1 VATLWLWTIF
11 SAGIL
16 LLLAFELILE
26 ARRPVS
32 VPLREAALWSFF
44 WVFISLAF
52 GAFLWWKNGSGSG
65 LEFFTGYIVEKSL
78 SLDNLFIF
86 VILFRQFSVP
96 AESQRHVLLW
106 GVVGALL
113 MRAALIG
120 AGAALVAEFHWTLQI
135 FGVFL
140 LAAGV
145 HMLLQ
150 KNPAPS
156 PAHNPMLRLARRL
169 FPVSESFHGKRF
181 FVRGDKGLSATPLL
195 LVLIAVETA
204 DLVFAVDSIPA
215 VFGITHDPFIVFSSN
230 ACAVLGL
237 RSLYFLLAGIL
248 PRLRYLTSGLSFVLL
263 FIGVRMISLPW
274 LTIPT
279 HNSLIVIAVILTLTI
294 IASLYGSPRS
304 SARLPEA
311 STKSDERGSRA

>member
-1 VATLWLWTIF
+1 VGTFWLWTIF

-26 ARRPVS
+26 ARRAGPVL
-32 VPLREAALWSFF
+32 LREAAFWSFF
-44 WVFISLAF
+44 WVAISLAF
-52 GAFLWWKNGSGSG
+52 GAFLWSRHGSTTG

-96 AESQRHVLLW
+96 AESEQHVLLW
-106 GVVGALL
+106 GVLGALL
-113 MRAALIG
+113 MRAALI
-120 AGAALVAEFHWTLQI
+120 ATGAALVAEFHWTLQI

-140 LAAGV
+140 LAASV
-145 HMLLQ
+145 HMLLR
-150 KNPAPS
+150 KGPAPS
-156 PAHNPMLRLARRL
+156 PSRNPILRLARRI
-169 FPVSESFHGKRF
+169 FPISESFHGRHF
-181 FVRGDKGLSATPLL
+181 FVRGDEGLSATPLL

-204 DLVFAVDSIPA
+204 DLVFAFDSVPA

-248 PRLRYLTSGLSFVLL
+248 PRLRYLSSGLSFILL
-263 FIGVRMISLPW
+263 FIGARMTAAPW
-274 LTIPT
+274 LAIPT
-279 HNSLIVIAVILTLTI
+279 HISLIVIAVILTITI
-294 IASLYGSPRS
+294 IASLYGSPRP
-304 SARLPEA
+304 SAQLPE
-311 STKSDERGSRA
+311 SSPK